1 MKKHVFRYLA
11 LSILAA
17 TFSVVATAQQ
27 DFVLDKENSK
37 LIVSGTSN
45 LHDWEM
51 EAETFSGETSLK
63 MSDGTIEEV
72 SSVNFTCL
80 VSDITSDKRIMN
92 NKAHDALQEKKHPEI
107 KFKLNSGDA
116 VKLSDGKIEL
126 TGILTIAGKSQ
137 KVNIASNYQPE
148 GANKLT
154 VSGET
159 SLKMTDFGIE
169 PPTAMFGAVET
180 DDKITVKYSFE
191 FNKSR
196 DELSAKNK

>member
-1 MKKHVFRYLA
+1 MKKNVFRYLL
-11 LSILAA
+11 LSILAV
-17 TFSVVATAQQ
+17 TFSVIATAQQ
-27 DFVLDKENSK
+27 VFVLDKEKSE
-37 LIVSGTSN
+37 LIISGTSN

-63 MSDGTIEEV
+63 MNDGSIEEV
-72 SSVNFTCL
+72 SSINFTCL

-107 KFKLNSGDA
+107 KFQLNSGDA

-126 TGILTIAGKSQ
+126 TGTLTIAGKSK
-137 KVNIASNYQPE
+137 KVNITSSYQPE
-148 GANKLT
+148 GNNKLS
-154 VSGET
+154 VSGEVP
-159 SLKMTDFGIE
+159 LKMTDFGIE
-169 PPTAMFGAVET
+169 PPSAMFGAVET

-196 DELSAKNK
+196 DELSAKNR

>member
-1 MKKHVFRYLA
+1 MKKKAFRFLA

-17 TFSVVATAQQ
+17 TFTIGASAQQ

-51 EAETFSGETSLK
+51 EAETFSVATNLK
-63 MSDGTIEEV
+63 MNDGTIEEV

-92 NKAHDALQEKKHPEI
+92 SKAHDALQEKKHPEI
-107 KFKLNSGDA
+107 KFQLNSSDA

-126 TGILTIAGKSQ
+126 TGTLTIAGKSK
-137 KVNIASNYQPE
+137 KVNITSNYQPE
-148 GANKLT
+148 GTNKLA
-154 VSGET
+154 VSGEV

-196 DELSAKNK
+196 DELSAKNN